1 MKKLNFYKEREL
13 NTDELVFSYL
23 LETMIPNNRTWDYY
37 TNWNKVFDLVGNYRR
52 ELILLN
58 PLCKSEK
65 FDEDLTFILEENPSV
80 MRALPRLIAT
90 REASM
95 SVLDNVSLP
104 SFEYKDYIFNKKID
118 SDISEEEITL
128 IVEFFE
134 KSGLKKLIN
143 QSGISNLYDY
153 LVGLE
158 VGLDSN
164 ARKNRGGKINED
176 IVEYLLTNIYSLK
189 KGTDFS
195 AQVTANKARD
205 LWKIELPL
213 DKTDRAADF
222 IIYKND
228 KIFWIETNFYTSQGS
243 KLKATAGEY
252 KDLYKFCKE
261 KNINLIWITDGA
273 GWKSTINSLKESFLA
288 TDYIFNLSMISDLI
302 LEEIFES

>member
-13 NTDELVFSYL
+13 NTDDLVFSYL

-37 TNWNKVFDLVGNYRR
+37 INWNKVFDLVENYRR

-80 MRALPRLIAT
+80 IRALPRLLAT

-205 LWKIELPL
+205 LWEIELPL

-261 KNINLIWITDGA
+261 NNINLIWITDGA

>member
-104 SFEYKDYIFNKKID
+104 SFEYKDYIFNK
-118 SDISEEEITL
+118 S
-128 IVEFFE
+128 
-134 KSGLKKLIN
+134 
-143 QSGISNLYDY
+143 
-153 LVGLE
+153 
-158 VGLDSN
+158 
-164 ARKNRGGKINED
+164 
-176 IVEYLLTNIYSLK
+176 
-189 KGTDFS
+189 
-195 AQVTANKARD
+195 
-205 LWKIELPL
+205 W
-213 DKTDRAADF
+213 
-222 IIYKND
+222 
-228 KIFWIETNFYTSQGS
+228 
-243 KLKATAGEY
+243 
-252 KDLYKFCKE
+252 
-261 KNINLIWITDGA
+261 
-273 GWKSTINSLKESFLA
+273 
-288 TDYIFNLSMISDLI
+288 
-302 LEEIFES
+302 